1 MDSIVIVGAGAAG
14 LSLAYYLAQLDTTH
28 EFSCTLI
35 DPDTKADYDRTWSYW
50 GGPFEFDD
58 LIGHEWDKLLLRD
71 HGSIATG
78 TLRGPGYRFI
88 PSNRFYR
95 RCLDAISADPRFS
108 FVRGRAEFLHSD
120 ESGATVGVRPA
131 GRQTNVTEPDDGITR
146 HRADYVV
153 DSVFGPTPRVT
164 TPAPERAPTAAPAPD
179 PAPAGRAAPDP
190 VPNAAPAFYQSFVGW
205 EVERDAAE
213 WRQDT
218 VTLMDFSDC
227 AGPGRMEFFYTL
239 PFAEE
244 RALVEFTSVGP
255 GEPET
260 EYLENRLEE
269 YLVDQ
274 FGEQGWNVTHR
285 EKGSIPLFESREPT
299 EDADGRII
307 HLGVRAGAARP
318 TTGYA
323 FRSIVETSAAIV
335 EEYEHTGLIRSPE
348 SIGSRAMP
356 AHRRGRPR
364 FYDRVFLEVLAGEP
378 ESLPP
383 ALVSL
388 FRRNRA
394 ERVFRFLA
402 GRSSLIDELA
412 VIISLPWGPFLR
424 ALRRTIVHGR
434 RTADTD
440 TTLHPESTRA

>member
-1 MDSIVIVGAGAAG
+1 VDSIVIVGAGAAG
-14 LSLAYYLAQLDTTH
+14 LSVAYYLAQLDTTH

-35 DPDTKADYDRTWSYW
+35 EPDTKADYDRTWSYW
-50 GGPFEFDD
+50 GGPFDFDD
-58 LIGHEWDKLLLRD
+58 LVAHEWDKLLLRYR
-71 HGSIATG
+71 GSIATG

-95 RCLDAISADPRFS
+95 RCLDAIAADPRFS

-120 ESGATVGVRPA
+120 ASGATVGVRPA
-131 GRQTNVTEPDDGITR
+131 GPQIDVTDSDDGVAR

-153 DSVFGPTPRVT
+153 DSVFGPTPRGT
-164 TPAPERAPTAAPAPD
+164 PPAPEPAPD
-179 PAPAGRAAPDP
+179 AVPAP
-190 VPNAAPAFYQSFVGW
+190 VPAPAFYQTFVGW
-205 EVERDAAE
+205 EIERDAAE
-213 WRQDT
+213 WRPDT

-244 RALVEFTSVGP
+244 RALVEFTTVGP

-269 YLVDQ
+269 YLVGL
-274 FGEQGWNVTHR
+274 FGDQGWNVTHR

-299 EDADGRII
+299 EDANGRIV

-378 ESLPP
+378 DSLPP

-402 GRSSLIDELA
+402 GRSSLIDELS

-424 ALRRTIVHGR
+424 ALRRTIVRSR
-434 RTADTD
+434 RRPEAD
-440 TTLHPESTRA
+440 TTLYPESNRA